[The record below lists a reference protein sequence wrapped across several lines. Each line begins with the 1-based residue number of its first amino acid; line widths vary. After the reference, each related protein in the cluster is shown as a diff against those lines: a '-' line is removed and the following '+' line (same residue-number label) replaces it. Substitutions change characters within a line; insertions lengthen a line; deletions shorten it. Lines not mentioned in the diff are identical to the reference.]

1 MTWWRSTA
9 QSSMPVRFRRF
20 EQFKPFFTGC
30 NEDHM
35 IEKLPLWE
43 ALYEWRFRD
52 PQPRTQSSL
61 EKET

>member
-1 MTWWRSTA
+1 
-9 QSSMPVRFRRF
+9 MPVRSRRF